1 MNERRV
7 LDVLDRADRWVG
19 RIGVALLLLAA
30 ITFGG
35 SVGLHILG

>member
-7 LDVLDRADRWVG
+7 LELLDRLDVWVT
-19 RIGVALLLLAA
+19 RAGVALLLLTA